1 MINDLIIRKV
11 TPEDLDIV
19 TKVEKECFPEAEAA
33 TKESFAERIAT
44 FSDSFFLAE
53 IEGEVIGFIN
63 GNVTDET
70 VIADEMFEDVTYH
83 NPEGAY
89 QAIFGLD
96 VIPKHQ
102 KQGIAARLMNHLIE
116 TAREQ
121 GRKGVILTC
130 KERLIPYYSRF
141 GFKNMGRSASTHGGS
156 VWYDMLLEYK
166 D

>member
-11 TPEDLDIV
+11 TPEDLAIV